1 MYLYIATFIV
11 SVALT
16 GSSLFTDLQP
26 PLNTDST
33 CHLCLLLQSKNLPI
47 MRQVAIIFIQLLE
60 AGVGTHGSKKEIK
73 KENNTE
79 MKNEVQN
86 ENENKN
92 ENENNKENENNE
104 IAPIIKPKKLF
115 DIDTTA
121 HMDRYS
127 IEENW
132 DSFTATQILLIRD
145 SIFSV
150 LRTCVCLREYPV
162 TVLIVWNV
170 QVRTHCALTHFP
182 HLLHDAY
189 VFIFGPFCR
198 IQFFILLF
206 YLLLYFILLSASTCH
221 TMS

>member
-1 MYLYIATFIV
+1 MYLFNPILIV

-60 AGVGTHGSKKEIK
+60 AGVGTHGGKKEIK
-73 KENNTE
+73 KENNNEMKNEMNNE
-79 MKNEVQN
+79 MKNEV
-86 ENENKN
+86 KN
-92 ENENNKENENNE
+92 ENENEDNKENENNE
-104 IAPIIKPKKLF
+104 ITPIVKPKKLF

-170 QVRTHCALTHFP
+170 QVRTHFVL
-182 HLLHDAY
+182 
-189 VFIFGPFCR
+189 IFSS
-198 IQFFILLF
+198 IL
-206 YLLLYFILLSASTCH
+206 
-221 TMS
+221 

>member
-1 MYLYIATFIV
+1 MMYLHNPIFIV

-60 AGVGTHGSKKEIK
+60 AGVGTHGGKKEIK

-86 ENENKN
+86 ENEKKN

-104 IAPIIKPKKLF
+104 ITSIIKPKKLF

-170 QVRTHCALTHFP
+170 QVRTHFVFAYLH
-182 HLLHDAY
+182 HLLHNAY
-189 VFIFGPFCR
+189 GFFLGFFVGFNYILSCFICCR
-198 IQFFILLF
+198 N
-206 YLLLYFILLSASTCH
+206 LSLDVTDWD
-221 TMS
+221 